1 MSYVRLIHRVSYRS
15 HDTDGN
21 SVCGK
26 LIGYYSTIHRAQIE
40 ASGQAESGF
49 AGQQDQNGIIE
60 NVYAVPVEYPLSRE
74 GGDSRTE
81 WYIVAQQEP
90 VSVDVDNKQR
100 TAELKK
106 SGLAKLNR
114 AERHALGL
122 PLDDAP

>member
-60 NVYAVPVEYPLSRE
+60 NVYAVPVEYPLSHRMVHR
-74 GGDSRTE
+74 GAAGAGFGRCR
-81 WYIVAQQEP
+81 QQAAH
-90 VSVDVDNKQR
+90 R
-100 TAELKK
+100 
-106 SGLAKLNR
+106 
-114 AERHALGL
+114 
-122 PLDDAP
+122 